1 MAAKQIS
8 RKIRI
13 LLLLGLVFTL
23 ILSGCAT
30 VDKYLQQINEK
41 LPSWAKSSESKAAY
55 HYHKVRY
62 PGESLSVI
70 AEWYT
75 GDVENWPYLAKANSK
90 LDPDHITI
98 GSTVLIPKNLLHTNK
113 PMPNEFVE
121 AVAKR
126 HKAEK
131 AQIAKAPP
139 KPAYYYHR
147 VKYSGETLSIIA
159 KWYTGDVD
167 NWQAL
172 TKANPKL
179 DPKRINV
186 GDKIRIPKKILN
198 TRKPMPRSFVVASTK
213 KKQQRAPSN
222 TPLEVKTTKTAKKE
236 SESPPAE
243 SSPKEPEVLELF
255 GPK

>member
-1 MAAKQIS
+1 MAAKQSS
-8 RKIRI
+8 RKIRM

-41 LPSWAKSSESKAAY
+41 LPSWAKISESKAAY
-55 HYHKVRY
+55 HYHQVRY

-98 GSTVLIPKNLLHTNK
+98 GTTVLIPQNLLHTNK
-113 PMPNEFVE
+113 PMPKEFVE

-126 HKAEK
+126 HKNEK
-131 AQIAKAPP
+131 TQVAKAHP

-159 KWYTGDVD
+159 KWYTGDVE

-198 TRKPMPRSFVVASTK
+198 TRKPMPRSFIVASTK
-213 KKQQRAPSN
+213 RKQQKVPAN
-222 TPLEVKTTKTAKKE
+222 TPPKVKTTKTAKKE
-236 SESPPAE
+236 SESPAPE
-243 SSPKEPEVLELF
+243 SSPKEAEVLELF

>member
-1 MAAKQIS
+1 MAKKQGS

-13 LLLLGLVFTL
+13 LLLFGLVFTL
-23 ILSGCAT
+23 TLSGCT
-30 VDKYLQQINEK
+30 TMDKYVQQINEK
-41 LPSWAKSSESKAAY
+41 LPSWAKSPESKATY
-55 HYHKVRY
+55 HYHKVLY

-90 LDPDHITI
+90 IDPEHITI
-98 GSTVLIPKNLLHTNK
+98 GTTVLIPKNLLHTSK
-113 PMPNEFVE
+113 PMPREFVE

-126 HKAEK
+126 HKAER
-131 AQIAKAPP
+131 AQVAKAPP

-147 VKYSGETLSIIA
+147 VKYSGETLAIIA
-159 KWYTGDVD
+159 KWYTGDAD

-186 GDKIRIPKKILN
+186 GDKIRIPRKLLN
-198 TRKPMPRSFVVASTK
+198 TRRPMTRSFVVASTK
-213 KKQQRAPSN
+213 KKQAKTSS
-222 TPLEVKTTKTAKKE
+222 TSHSEEKTTQTAKKE
-236 SESPPAE
+236 SEPPSPE
-243 SSPKEPEVLELF
+243 SAPKDPEALELF

>member
-1 MAAKQIS
+1 
-8 RKIRI
+8 
-13 LLLLGLVFTL
+13 
-23 ILSGCAT
+23 
-30 VDKYLQQINEK
+30 
-41 LPSWAKSSESKAAY
+41 
-55 HYHKVRY
+55 VRY
-62 PGESLSVI
+62 SGESLSVI

-75 GDVENWPYLAKANSK
+75 GDVENWPYLAKTNSK
-90 LDPDHITI
+90 IDPDHITI
-98 GSTVLIPKNLLHTNK
+98 GTTVLIPKNLLHTSK
-113 PMPNEFVE
+113 PMPQEFVE

-126 HKAEK
+126 HKNEK
-131 AQIAKAPP
+131 AQVAKAPP
-139 KPAYYYHR
+139 PKPAFFYHR

-159 KWYTGDVD
+159 KWYTGDVE

-172 TKANPKL
+172 TKENPKL

-213 KKQQRAPSN
+213 KKQTKPSST
-222 TPLEVKTTKTAKKE
+222 TPSEVKTTKTAKKE
-236 SESPPAE
+236 SESPPPD

>member
-1 MAAKQIS
+1 MAAKQGS

-23 ILSGCAT
+23 TLSGCAT
-30 VDKYLQQINEK
+30 VDKYVQQINAK
-41 LPSWAKSSESKAAY
+41 LPSWAKGSESKAAY

-90 LDPDHITI
+90 IDPEHIII
-98 GSTVLIPKNLLHTNK
+98 GTTVLIPKNLLHTSK
-113 PMPNEFVE
+113 PMPKEFVE

-126 HKAEK
+126 HKA
-131 AQIAKAPP
+131 AGGRVAKTPA
-139 KPAYYYHR
+139 KPAYFYHR
-147 VKYSGETLSIIA
+147 VKYSGETLAIIA
-159 KWYTGDVD
+159 KWYTGDAD

-186 GDKIRIPKKILN
+186 GDKIRIPRKLLN
-198 TRKPMPRSFVVASTK
+198 TRRPMTRSFVVASNK
-213 KKQQRAPSN
+213 KKQPKTSS
-222 TPLEVKTTKTAKKE
+222 TGHSEEKTTKTAKKE
-236 SESPPAE
+236 SEAATPDSA
-243 SSPKEPEVLELF
+243 PKEPEMLELF

>member
-13 LLLLGLVFTL
+13 LLLLAPVFTL
-23 ILSGCAT
+23 TLSGCAT
-30 VDKYLQQINEK
+30 VDKYVQQINEK

-75 GDVENWPYLAKANSK
+75 GDVQNWPYLAKANSK
-90 LDPDHITI
+90 INPDHITI
-98 GSTVLIPKNLLHTNK
+98 GTTVLIPKNLLHTNK
-113 PMPNEFVE
+113 PMPKEFVE

-131 AQIAKAPP
+131 AQVARTPP
-139 KPAYYYHR
+139 KSAYYYHR

-159 KWYTGDVD
+159 KWYTGDAD

-186 GDKIRIPKKILN
+186 GDKIRIPRKLLT
-198 TRKPMPRSFVVASTK
+198 TRRPMTRSFVVASTK
-213 KKQQRAPSN
+213 KNRPKSSST
-222 TPLEVKTTKTAKKE
+222 TPAKAKTTKTAKKE
-236 SESPPAE
+236 SEEAPPESP
-243 SSPKEPEVLELF
+243 PKEPEVLELF